1 MIIKKSNSSA
11 WIVELEKHLAA
22 VKQATKLGDHARA
35 VRAGRELAATAQ
47 FVEDELLREFH
58 IANSVKVEY
67 ANSSE
72 SVL

>member
-1 MIIKKSNSSA
+1 VIIKQSNSITWLA
-11 WIVELEKHLAA
+11 ELEKHLAS
-22 VKQATKLGDHARA
+22 VKQAVKMRDHARA

-58 IANSVKVEY
+58 LANSVKLEY

-72 SVL
+72 SGL